1 MAPQVS
7 RLILTG
13 FMGAG
18 KSTVGPILAQNLGW
32 RFLDLDHV
40 IEAGSQS
47 TIADIFRNHGE
58 SEFRRREFEALQQ
71 VSQENE
77 VVLALG
83 GGAIESESARAL
95 LHQASGNCL
104 IFLDGDLDDLLAR
117 CNPGGAIRPL
127 LADQEAL
134 RARHARR
141 LPHYRSAHITV
152 STTGLTPN
160 EVANHVLARVS
171 RDWLIEVRNR

>member
-1 MAPQVS
+1 MAPQLS

-32 RFLDLDHV
+32 NFVDLDHV

-47 TIADIFRNHGE
+47 SLAAIFRNHGE
-58 SEFRRREFEALQQ
+58 AEFRRREFEALQQ
-71 VSQENE
+71 VNQEKE

-95 LHQASGNCL
+95 IHQTPGNCL
-104 IFLDGDLDDLLAR
+104 IFLDGELDDLLAR
-117 CNPGGAIRPL
+117 CNTGGAIRPL
-127 LADQEAL
+127 LADPEAL

-141 LPHYRSAHITV
+141 LPYYRTAHITV
-152 STTGLTPN
+152 ATTGLTPH